1 MLYIDNTTD
10 AQAVWVPKNYG
21 TQGVPSDLLFT
32 LRSTLDLTRPVAAQ
46 VLNLDV
52 SPTYYNIAFALP
64 SGVADGEY
72 RYELTGGGQLLSVG
86 LLYIGALPRGAAPGR
101 VKQYNEPVTYKQFNG

>member
-32 LRSTLDLTRPVAAQ
+32 LRSTLDLTRPVYLRQ
-46 VLNLDV
+46 
-52 SPTYYNIAFALP
+52 F
-64 SGVADGEY
+64 
-72 RYELTGGGQLLSVG
+72 GG
-86 LLYIGALPRGAAPGR
+86 
-101 VKQYNEPVTYKQFNG
+101 